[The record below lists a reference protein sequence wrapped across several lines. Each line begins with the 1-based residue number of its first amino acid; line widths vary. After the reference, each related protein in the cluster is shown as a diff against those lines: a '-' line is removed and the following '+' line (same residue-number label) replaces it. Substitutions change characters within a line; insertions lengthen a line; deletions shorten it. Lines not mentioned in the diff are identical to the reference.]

1 MNKKGK
7 SSLNEY
13 VVFSTL
19 GLEMAVSVFF
29 GVWGGYKLDIY
40 IGFALPVFKV
50 VLSLLGLVVAMFIL
64 LKKLNKKK

>member
-19 GLEMAVSVFF
+19 GLEMAVSVFL
-29 GVWGGYKLDIY
+29 GVWGGYKLDLY
-40 IGFALPVFKV
+40 FGFALPVFKV

>member
-19 GLEMAVSVFF
+19 GLEMAVSVFL

-40 IGFALPVFKV
+40 IGFVLPVFKV